1 VEPPA
6 ASLRTPLARAVFA
19 IGPRGRKLSPAQAQT
34 LPLLELAIGDVT
46 LEATDAIVN
55 PVGGG
60 QVDQAVRRTAGPA
73 LDAALRERIAELV
86 PPRLAAGQ
94 IVVTSGFGLRTKH
107 VLHCAPPVYA
117 DDPVRARDELEACHV
132 EVLRVAQRLE
142 LISLSIPAIA
152 TGARRF
158 PLPEAAVIATRVVIE
173 GIRGQTALRLVRFVL
188 NGPATLEVYADAARR
203 QLALR

>member
-1 VEPPA
+1 
-6 ASLRTPLARAVFA
+6 VFA

-55 PVGGG
+55 PAGGG

-73 LDAALRERIAELV
+73 LDAALRERIAELAGS
-86 PPRLAAGQ
+86 RLMPGQ
-94 IVVTSGFGLRTKH
+94 IVVTSGFELRTQH

-117 DDPVRARDELEACHV
+117 DDPARARTELEACHA
-132 EVLRVAQRLE
+132 EMLRTAQRLG
-142 LISLSIPAIA
+142 LSSLSIPAIA

-158 PLPEAAVIATRVVIE
+158 PMPEAAAIATRVVIE
-173 GIRGQTALRLVRFVL
+173 GMRGQTTLRLVRFVL
-188 NGPATLEVYADAARR
+188 NGPATLDVYADAARR
-203 QLALR
+203 QLNPAAPSSR